1 MMGAPAGRTRRHR
14 VEALFEEALELEES
28 ERGAFLARQCAGDAL
43 LAHEVGRLLAAHA
56 RAGGILDAPQGPGRW
71 MRSRVERREED
82 DATSPAGARY
92 GPYRVVHALG
102 RGGMGTVYLAVR
114 EDAFMRRVALKVVHG
129 VAEAESTRRR
139 FESERRIMASLD
151 HPNIARLL
159 DGGVTDHG
167 VPYLAMEY
175 VEGLPLTQYCDRE
188 KLGVTERLEL
198 FRKVC
203 DAVHHAHQSL
213 IIHRDLKP
221 SNILVTMDGEPKLL
235 DFGIA
240 KLQQSAL
247 ANLTQP
253 VTHPDLRALTP
264 EWASPEQMRGEPLT
278 TASDV
283 FALGVLLYELLTGR
297 HPFRAPEGQ
306 SPAELIAA
314 VCERDPVLPSETV
327 GSKDGSGRR
336 GARLRGDLDSIV
348 VTALRKEPGRRYA
361 SAEQLSSD
369 IGRYLA
375 REPVLAR
382 GDGRMYRLRKLVRR
396 RRGETLAAVAVLASL
411 LLGLFAASREAR
423 IAGQERDR
431 AARALERAEASS
443 TFLLGLFEFQDPRGT
458 LTDSLTARTMLERG
472 LEDVAA
478 LDGYPALRGR
488 LMAVL
493 GRAYWNLGHY
503 DRAAELLG
511 SAVSDLGRGSDLDEL
526 LDLAGT
532 STELADVLM
541 MTGDYH
547 EALQASLRAHDLRVR
562 LLGPDHPEI
571 ATSFIQLGKIHVY
584 FGDLPA
590 ADSVTRVALALRNEV
605 LDADDPAIPEAM
617 EALSIISR
625 RRGLPDEAEELL
637 RGASSRRRRVE
648 GPESAG
654 YARSLV
660 RLARLLSDDRAA
672 HEEAEALFRR
682 ALMILDTDDPDRATT
697 LSDLAGTLA
706 RMGRTTEAAELY
718 ETAIAHRRSMFGG
731 DHASVADLLSAR
743 GRLLLGTGDVD
754 AAEAAHAE
762 SLRIWSERLG
772 PEHPATAYALSGLAR
787 VALARGDATRAEV
800 LARQA
805 LTIRRAALAPGHPL
819 IAHSEVLVGEV
830 LMASGEVERA
840 TEWYV
845 RALERLTRALG
856 PGHRDVEVVQ
866 ALLAAAG

>member
-1 MMGAPAGRTRRHR
+1 MMGAPAERTRRHR

-28 ERGAFLARQCAGDAL
+28 EREAFLAERCAGDAL
-43 LAHEVGRLLAAHA
+43 LAHEVGRLLVAHA
-56 RAGGILDAPQGPGRW
+56 RAAGILDAPQGPGRW

-82 DATSPAGARY
+82 DAMNPAGARY

-247 ANLTQP
+247 ANPTQP

-314 VCERDPVLPSETV
+314 VCERDPMLPSETV
-327 GSKDGSGRR
+327 GSEDGSGRR

-375 REPVLAR
+375 CEPVLAR
-382 GDGRMYRLRKLVRR
+382 GDGRMYRLKKLVRR
-396 RRGETLAAVAVLASL
+396 RRGETLAALAVVASL

-423 IAGQERDR
+423 VAGQERDR
-431 AARALERAEASS
+431 AARALARAEASS
-443 TFLLGLFEFQDPRGT
+443 TFLLGLFESQDPRGT

-478 LDGYPALRGR
+478 LDGYPVLRGR

-511 SAVSDLGRGSDLDEL
+511 SAVSDLGRGSDVDEL

-571 ATSFIQLGKIHVY
+571 ATSLIQLGKIHVY

-590 ADSVTRVALALRNEV
+590 ADSVTRVALALRSEV

-637 RGASSRRRRVE
+637 RGASSRRRSVE

-660 RLARLLSDDRAA
+660 RLARLLSHDRGA

-682 ALMILDTDDPDRATT
+682 VLMILDDDDPERATT
-697 LSDLAGTLA
+697 LSDLASTLA

-718 ETAIAHRRSMFGG
+718 GTAIALRRSMFGG

-787 VALARGDATRAEV
+787 VALARGEPTRAEV

-805 LTIRRAALAPGHPL
+805 LTIRRAALASGHPL

-856 PGHRDVEVVQ
+856 SGHRDVEVVQ
-866 ALLAAAG
+866 DLLAAAG